1 MLGIIY
7 SVVSQFNCE
16 SKTWV
21 FATKQEAQEQF
32 NSIVDGIEE
41 DSTIQ
46 TQNDEF
52 VCGEDINGYY
62 FQAYINSHYVKNIE
76 LIETFQD

>member
-1 MLGIIY
+1 MIGVIY

-16 SKTWV
+16 SETWV

-32 NSIVDGIEE
+32 NSIVDGIEA

-46 TQNDEF
+46 AKNDEF
-52 VCGEDINGYY
+52 VCGEDINGNY
-62 FQAYINSHYVKNIE
+62 FQAYINMHYVKNIE
-76 LIETFQD
+76 LMETFKD

>member
-7 SVVSQFNCE
+7 SVVSTFNCE
-16 SKTWV
+16 TETWV
-21 FATKQEAQEQF
+21 FTTKQEAQKQF
-32 NSIVDGIEE
+32 NSIVDGIED
-41 DSTIQ
+41 DSEIQ

-62 FQAYINSHYVKNIE
+62 FQANINMHYVKNIE
-76 LIETFQD
+76 LMETFNH

>member
-1 MLGIIY
+1 MIGVIY

-16 SKTWV
+16 NETWV

-32 NSIVDGIEE
+32 NSIVDGIAE
-41 DSTIQ
+41 DSEIQ

-62 FQAYINSHYVKNIE
+62 FQASIFMYYVQNIE
-76 LIETFQD
+76 LMETFKD

>member
-1 MLGIIY
+1 MLGVIY

-16 SKTWV
+16 SETWV
-21 FATKQEAQEQF
+21 FATKQEAQKQF
-32 NSIVDGIEE
+32 NSIVDGIED

-62 FQAYINSHYVKNIE
+62 FQASIFMHYVKNIE
-76 LIETFQD
+76 LMETFKD

>member
-1 MLGIIY
+1 MLGVIY

-16 SKTWV
+16 SETWV
-21 FATKQEAQEQF
+21 FATKQEAEEQF
-32 NSIVDGIEE
+32 NSIVDGIED
-41 DSTIQ
+41 DSTIT

-62 FQAYINSHYVKNIE
+62 FQAYINMHYVKNIE
-76 LIETFQD
+76 LMETFKD